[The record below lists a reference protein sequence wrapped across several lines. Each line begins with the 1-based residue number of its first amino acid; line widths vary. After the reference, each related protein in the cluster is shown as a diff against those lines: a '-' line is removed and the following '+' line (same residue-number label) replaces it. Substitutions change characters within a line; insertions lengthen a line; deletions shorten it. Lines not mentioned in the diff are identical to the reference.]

1 MTYYLDF
8 IPARSN
14 ESNDDGLSMEFL
26 TMKTLQLSLQYA
38 LLLLL
43 FLFFLF
49 SFSFFILNRKGN

>member
-14 ESNDDGLSMEFL
+14 ESNDDGLPMEFL
-26 TMKTLQLSLQYA
+26 TIKTLQLSLQYV
-38 LLLLL
+38 LVSLL

-49 SFSFFILNRKGN
+49 SFSFLS